1 MLDRLLC
8 EQINKHLEKNWY
20 TFTSA
25 ISIFRN
31 YSTETAFT
39 KVVSDVIIAVF
50 LLTNVYLCVWAALRL
65 HNI

>member
-8 EQINKHLEKNWY
+8 EQINKHLE
-20 TFTSA
+20 SA

-31 YSTETAFT
+31 YATETAFT
-39 KVVSDVIIAVF
+39 KVVSEVIIAVF